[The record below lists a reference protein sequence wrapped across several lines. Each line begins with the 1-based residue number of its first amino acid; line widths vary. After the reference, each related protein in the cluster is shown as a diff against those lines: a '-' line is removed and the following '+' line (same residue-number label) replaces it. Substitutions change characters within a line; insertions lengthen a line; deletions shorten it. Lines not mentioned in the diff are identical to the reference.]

1 MMTYVMCMYQVFPH
15 DDDVIAESNYSGNNN
30 NFASTSPASGGAV
43 HQAVSGVLDSGAKK
57 SSPSS
62 GSSSVTASP
71 LKVPPKVVTKG
82 KTSFSCCHLSFAP
95 LIPNL
100 TFSNR

>member
-15 DDDVIAESNYSGNNN
+15 DDDVIAESNNSGNNN
-30 NFASTSPASGGAV
+30 NFASMSPASGGAV
-43 HQAVSGVLDSGAKK
+43 HKTAVSGVMDSGAKK

-82 KTSFSCCHLSFAP
+82 RTCF
-95 LIPNL
+95 
-100 TFSNR
+100 